1 MREYK
6 KFKKLVH
13 ELKKLAKLSSSDDE
27 FDIIN
32 KLLNNGNLIDPKI
45 IDELRKYLDDNIP
58 KPIPPE
64 PKKPNK
70 ALTQFFT
77 DKDDLELPFK
87 SDSDNQ
93 IDLSAL
99 NSLLN
104 LPQKLI
110 SPTK

>member
-13 ELKKLAKLSSSDDE
+13 ELKKLAKLSSPDDK

-32 KLLNNGNLIDPKI
+32 KLLNNDKLIDPKI
-45 IDELRKYLDDNIP
+45 IDELRKSLYDNIP
-58 KPIPPE
+58 KPAPLE

-77 DKDDLELPFK
+77 DKDDSELPFK

-93 IDLSAL
+93 IDLSTL
-99 NSLLN
+99 NNLLN